1 MVDTAIAIVKKHTNK
16 KINIMNNNFKFIVAI
31 PTINRADLLNEA
43 LEKYFEDFKDTHI
56 AICDNGKQNII
67 TREENFMIYRP
78 EENLGVAKSWNMLM
92 DYADKIEATHV
103 LVLNDD
109 IYLGKTEHEI
119 NMLIRN
125 NMDADFINSFHN
137 WCSYILK
144 VEAWKIA
151 GKFDE
156 EFFPAYFEDNS
167 FDYKMTLIEAKK
179 TWTSFLDPLVYRNS
193 MTIAKDPALNNR
205 FQQNRELYIQM
216 WGGLPTEEKY
226 TTKFNQ

>member
-1 MVDTAIAIVKKHTNK
+1 MKLIIG
-16 KINIMNNNFKFIVAI
+16 I
-31 PTINRADLLNEA
+31 PTLNRADLLNEA

-56 AICDNGKQNII
+56 AICDNGKQDII

-78 EENLGVAKSWNMLM
+78 DENLGVAKSWNMLM
-92 DYADKIEATHV
+92 DYADKLDATHV
-103 LVLNDD
+103 LMLNDD

-119 NMLIRN
+119 KMVLRN
-125 NMDADFINSFHN
+125 NDNADFINSFSN

-144 VEAWKIA
+144 V
-151 GKFDE
+151 E

-167 FDYKMTLIEAKK
+167 FDYKMTLIGAKK

-205 FQQNRELYIQM
+205 FAQNRAMYIDM

-226 TTKFNQ
+226 LTKFNQ

>member
-1 MVDTAIAIVKKHTNK
+1 
-16 KINIMNNNFKFIVAI
+16 MNQDFKFIVAI

-56 AICDNGKQNII
+56 AICDNGKQDII

-92 DYADKIEATHV
+92 DYADKIKATHV
-103 LVLNDD
+103 LILNDD

-125 NMDADFINSFHN
+125 NTDADFINSFHN

-144 VEAWKIA
+144 VEAWKKA

-167 FDYKMTLIEAKK
+167 FDYKMTLIGAKK
-179 TWTSFLDPLVYRNS
+179 HWTSFLDPLVYRNS

-226 TTKFNQ
+226 ITKFNQ

>member
-1 MVDTAIAIVKKHTNK
+1 
-16 KINIMNNNFKFIVAI
+16 MNQDFKFIVAI

-56 AICDNGKQNII
+56 AICDNGKQDII

-92 DYADKIEATHV
+92 DYADKIKATHV
-103 LVLNDD
+103 LILNDD

-125 NMDADFINSFHN
+125 NTDADFINSFHN

-167 FDYKMTLIEAKK
+167 FDYKMTLIGAKK
-179 TWTSFLDPLVYRNS
+179 HWTSFLDPLVYRNS

-226 TTKFNQ
+226 ITKFNQ